1 MVYPIIILD
10 MELRN
15 SEMYFL
21 VLFNDNSVD
30 YIILFVLQRTP
41 SPKPHTVL
49 QLFSITHD
57 SYIRII
63 VFITHITLISH
74 SPHSSI
80 KQRDGLRRP
89 NTILNI
95 TNKVIL

>member
-21 VLFNDNSVD
+21 VLFKDNSVD
-30 YIILFVLQRTP
+30 YIFVLQRTP

-57 SYIRII
+57 SYIHII

-89 NTILNI
+89 NTILNF